1 MIKNLTELDIDLI
14 DSNEAMLVLNNLP
27 NVLKLNGRN
36 TKDDDDEEEEENGER
51 EGYSDSLKNNELD
64 NHNIIR
70 NDDININNVYNNEM
84 NNRNDYLH
92 PQMEE
97 IEEDKNL
104 ENNSNYVSSSNNND
118 NNILNNFNSYGAA
131 NEKEKTNGNKKMTR
145 NIKILNENEFNPRV
159 EEENNVES
167 NTDGIFQPNSL
178 LYDKIIANNSN
189 KKNMN
194 LNMEQNID
202 IDANNKKIEK
212 ENESIFDMNNI
223 NSNNTE
229 KSENFLIDISNE
241 ELILL
246 KVEKYNKN
254 TEFISFMKD
263 FCEMINNE
271 DYENSDGNRIQNNYL
286 SKIKS
291 VNDKKG
297 QIPNYYYIFL
307 LQKKKIKMITYMLGE
322 ILPFIINKCPELNKN
337 NNLVKLNS
345 ELFNVIKDAKELINY
360 LHSHIEEFNEKKGNE
375 INSNE
380 LIKEKDDKI
389 SALEELNN
397 KLLQKLKNLK
407 EEQSEYERKI
417 SNLEKEN
424 KLMTERI
431 LTKANS
437 MINNTMTETQ
447 NTVPATEKGTI
458 TKSKITNNSTK
469 KNTSMPKTNK
479 KLFFN
484 NEILNTNFVNY
495 YHPTGKTSPIK
506 LTENNTTLE
515 NMTTTPNYYLN
526 TYGNNN
532 NNVKQHLISLKT
544 LKDFINE
551 LYSSKAEYDIK
562 CNKFKLPKETLEEHM
577 YTFLNKKYGLKNLI
591 IEWAKNIITGIKYYS
606 KRDSTVLLFGKI
618 MRNEQEEDAR
628 FIIRKVSE
636 SIEELLLYYIKKQN
650 PLKLFNEIKVIFEKK
665 KKSELMEEEWKGII
679 YSIYEKEEAGEIEK
693 KIESFISKE
702 TEKRKME
709 MVAKYKNS
717 RIIKN
722 NKNNNKYNFNSNTG
736 YNSYYLNTINS
747 VNNSTNLH
755 NKASNNSSYMNTFEN
770 VNNNKLTRKEKYNM
784 LLLPEERNI
793 LYTDFIKIVLDNH
806 IRFRDK
812 QLMNFVKLFKSV
824 DTDKDGIINEEEF
837 TELIQKMNIFKEE
850 EVENRIIQYL
860 GKIDP
865 FDTQRI
871 TFSDCV
877 SFFSNEIIIDNDING
892 NEKEISILEKVC
904 FNTNTNGRIKN
915 ERNNNEIN
923 SNIPLMESG
932 IDSNNNINLPLNKN
946 VDSDNK

>member
-70 NDDININNVYNNEM
+70 NDDININYVYNNEM

-946 VDSDNK
+946 IDSDNK

>member
-51 EGYSDSLKNNELD
+51 EGYSDSLKNNEMD
-64 NHNIIR
+64 NHNIIH

-131 NEKEKTNGNKKMTR
+131 NEKEKTNGSKKMTR

-946 VDSDNK
+946 VDSHNK

>member
-36 TKDDDDEEEEENGER
+36 TKDDDDEEEDNGEG
-51 EGYSDSLKNNELD
+51 EEFIDTLKNNNEID
-64 NHNIIR
+64 NHNII
-70 NDDININNVYNNEM
+70 NHDNININNVYNNEI

-104 ENNSNYVSSSNNND
+104 ENNSNYVSSDNNND

-131 NEKEKTNGNKKMTR
+131 NEKEKTNGSKKMTR
-145 NIKILNENEFNPRV
+145 NIKILKEKEFSPKIG
-159 EEENNVES
+159 ENNIES

-178 LYDKIIANNSN
+178 LYNKIIANNSN
-189 KKNMN
+189 KKNAN
-194 LNMEQNID
+194 LNKEQNID
-202 IDANNKKIEK
+202 IDADDKKIEK
-212 ENESIFDMNNI
+212 EKESIFDLNNI
-223 NSNNTE
+223 NSNN
-229 KSENFLIDISNE
+229 SDNFLIDISNE
-241 ELILL
+241 ELNLL
-246 KVEKYNKN
+246 RIEKYNKN
-254 TEFISFMKD
+254 SEFISFMKD

-271 DYENSDGNRIQNNYL
+271 DYESSDGNRIQNNYL

-291 VNDKKG
+291 INDKKG
-297 QIPNYYYIFL
+297 EIPNYYYFFL
-307 LQKKKIKMITYMLGE
+307 LQKKKIKMIQNMFSE
-322 ILPFIINKCPELNKN
+322 ILPYILNKCPELNKN
-337 NNLVKLNS
+337 NNLVKLTN
-345 ELFNVIKDAKELINY
+345 ELFNTIKDTKELINY
-360 LHSHIEEFNEKKGNE
+360 LHSHIEEYNEKKGNE
-375 INSNE
+375 NNTND

-389 SALEELNN
+389 SSLEELNN
-397 KLLQKLKNLK
+397 KLLLKLKNIK
-407 EEQSEYERKI
+407 EEQSEYERKL

-431 LTKANS
+431 LTKANT
-437 MINNTMTETQ
+437 MINYSMTETQ
-447 NTVPATEKGTI
+447 NTVTATERGTT

-469 KNTSMPKTNK
+469 NNTSVPKTNK
-479 KLFFN
+479 RLFFN

-506 LTENNTTLE
+506 LSENTTTLE
-515 NMTTTPNYYLN
+515 NMTTPPNYYLN

-532 NNVKQHLISLKT
+532 NNNSVKQHLISLKT

-551 LYSSKAEYDIK
+551 LYASKTEYDIK
-562 CNKFKLPKETLEEHM
+562 CYKFKLPRETLEEHM

-591 IEWAKNIITGIKYYS
+591 IEWAKNVITGIKYYS
-606 KRDSTVLLFGKI
+606 KKDSIVLLFGKI

-650 PLKLFNEIKVIFEKK
+650 PLKLFNEIKEIFEQK

-693 KIESFISKE
+693 KIESFINKE
-702 TEKRKME
+702 TEKKKME
-709 MVAKYKNS
+709 MLAKYKKS
-717 RIIKN
+717 RIIK
-722 NKNNNKYNFNSNTG
+722 KNNNNNYKYNFNSNTG
-736 YNSYYLNTINS
+736 NTSYYLNTINS

-755 NKASNNSSYMNTFEN
+755 NKASNNSSYMNSLEN
-770 VNNNKLTRKEKYNM
+770 INNNKLTRIEKYNM
-784 LLLPEERNI
+784 LLMPEERNI

-824 DTDKDGIINEEEF
+824 DTDKDGVINEEEF
-837 TELIQKMNIFKEE
+837 TELIQKMKIFKEE

-865 FDTQRI
+865 FDNQRI
-871 TFSDCV
+871 TFSECV
-877 SFFSNEIIIDNDING
+877 SFFSNEIITNNDING

-904 FNTNTNGRIKN
+904 FNINTNGKSNN
-915 ERNNNEIN
+915 EVNNNETN
-923 SNIPLMESG
+923 DNIPLMESA
-932 IDSNNNINLPLNKN
+932 IDSNKNINMPLNKN

>member
-51 EGYSDSLKNNELD
+51 EGYSDSLKNNEMD
-64 NHNIIR
+64 NHNIIH

>member
-51 EGYSDSLKNNELD
+51 EGYSDSLKNNEMD
-64 NHNIIR
+64 NHNIIH

-131 NEKEKTNGNKKMTR
+131 NEKEKTNGSKKMTR

>member
-70 NDDININNVYNNEM
+70 NDDININYVYNNEM

>member
-70 NDDININNVYNNEM
+70 NDDININYVYNNEM

-679 YSIYEKEEAGEIEK
+679 YSIYEKEEAREIEK

>member
-70 NDDININNVYNNEM
+70 NDDININYVYNNEM

-167 NTDGIFQPNSL
+167 NTNGIFQPNSL

-679 YSIYEKEEAGEIEK
+679 YSIYEKEEAREIEK

>member
-70 NDDININNVYNNEM
+70 NDDININYVYNNEM

-131 NEKEKTNGNKKMTR
+131 NEKEKTNGSKKMTR

>member
-36 TKDDDDEEEEENGER
+36 TKDDDDEEEENGEG
-51 EGYSDSLKNNELD
+51 EGFIDTLKNNDID
-64 NHNIIR
+64 NNNIIHHD
-70 NDDININNVYNNEM
+70 NINISNVYNNEI

-104 ENNSNYVSSSNNND
+104 ENNSNYVSNSNNNNNSND
-118 NNILNNFNSYGAA
+118 INILHNFNSYGAPI
-131 NEKEKTNGNKKMTR
+131 EKEKANENKKMTR
-145 NIKILNENEFNPRV
+145 NIKILKEKEFNPRIG
-159 EEENNVES
+159 ENNIES

-189 KKNMN
+189 KKNEN
-194 LNMEQNID
+194 LNVEQNID
-202 IDANNKKIEK
+202 IDAVDKKIEK
-212 ENESIFDMNNI
+212 EKESIFDLNNI
-223 NSNNTE
+223 ISNNSE
-229 KSENFLIDISNE
+229 KSDSFLIDISNE
-241 ELILL
+241 ELNLL

-254 TEFISFMKD
+254 SEFISFMKD
-263 FCEMINNE
+263 FCEMLNNE
-271 DYENSDGNRIQNNYL
+271 DYESSDGNRIQNNYL
-286 SKIKS
+286 SKIKAI
-291 VNDKKG
+291 NEKKG
-297 QIPNYYYIFL
+297 GIPNYYYFFL
-307 LQKKKIKMITYMLGE
+307 LQKKKIKMIQNMLSE
-322 ILPFIINKCPELNKN
+322 ILPYILNKCPELNKN
-337 NNLVKLNS
+337 NNLVKLTN
-345 ELFNVIKDAKELINY
+345 ELFNTIKDIKELINY
-360 LHSHIEEFNEKKGNE
+360 LHSHIEEFNEKKGNG
-375 INSNE
+375 NNTNE

-389 SALEELNN
+389 SSLEELNN
-397 KLLQKLKNLK
+397 KLLLKLKNIK
-407 EEQSEYERKI
+407 EEQSEYERKL

-431 LTKANS
+431 LTKASN
-437 MINNTMTETQ
+437 MINYSMTETQ
-447 NTVPATEKGTI
+447 NTVPATERGTT

-469 KNTSMPKTNK
+469 NNSSMPKTNK
-479 KLFFN
+479 RLFFN

-506 LTENNTTLE
+506 LSENTTTLE
-515 NMTTTPNYYLN
+515 NMTTPPNYYLN

-532 NNVKQHLISLKT
+532 VFKQHLISLKT
-544 LKDFINE
+544 LKDFIYE
-551 LYSSKAEYDIK
+551 LYASKTEYDIK
-562 CNKFKLPKETLEEHM
+562 CYKFKLPKETLEEHM

-591 IEWAKNIITGIKYYS
+591 IEWAKNVITGIKYYS
-606 KRDSTVLLFGKI
+606 KKDSIVLLFGKI

-628 FIIRKVSE
+628 FIITKVSE

-650 PLKLFNEIKVIFEKK
+650 PLKLFNEIKEIFEQK

-693 KIESFISKE
+693 KIESFINKE
-702 TEKRKME
+702 IEKKKME
-709 MVAKYKNS
+709 MLAKYKNS
-717 RIIKN
+717 RIIK
-722 NKNNNKYNFNSNTG
+722 KSNNNKYNFNSNTG
-736 YNSYYLNTINS
+736 NNSYYLNTINS

-755 NKASNNSSYMNTFEN
+755 NKASNNSSYMNSFEN
-770 VNNNKLTRKEKYNM
+770 INNNKMTRIEKYNM
-784 LLLPEERNI
+784 LLLPEERSI

-824 DTDKDGIINEEEF
+824 DTDRDGIINEEEF
-837 TELIQKMNIFKEE
+837 TELIQKMKVFKEE

-865 FDTQRI
+865 FDNQRI
-871 TFSDCV
+871 TFSECV
-877 SFFSNEIIIDNDING
+877 SFFSNEIITDNDING

-904 FNTNTNGRIKN
+904 FKINTNGKVN
-915 ERNNNEIN
+915 SEVNNNVIN
-923 SNIPLMESG
+923 NNIHLMESG
-932 IDSNNNINLPLNKN
+932 IDSNNNINMPLNKN

>member
-51 EGYSDSLKNNELD
+51 EGYSDSLKNNEMD
-64 NHNIIR
+64 NHNIIH

-178 LYDKIIANNSN
+178 LYDKIIANSSN

-360 LHSHIEEFNEKKGNE
+360 LHSHIEEFNEKKFNE

-946 VDSDNK
+946 IDSDNK

>member
-51 EGYSDSLKNNELD
+51 EGYSDSLKNNEMD
-64 NHNIIR
+64 NHNIIH

-178 LYDKIIANNSN
+178 LYDKIIANSSN

-946 VDSDNK
+946 IDSDNK